1 MAALLLLGG
10 GSVIGYIRMAE
21 RNRDRVSWYVADMD
35 GDAREELL
43 VVTGG
48 APGQRLETGE
58 AYGKY
63 VEVYS
68 DYRIVGKWPVAF
80 GEPDYRF
87 DLSDMKPLK
96 VQAGDIDGDG
106 VTELAV
112 CVYKEAK
119 FHPVGATRPFF
130 YDIVE
135 GRLAPIWLGSR
146 LARPFDDYVLA
157 DVDQDGICEIVSIE
171 MARSGR
177 KLFAAYDWKGF
188 GFEVKGISDEMDG
201 EIAFSP
207 QRHSGEGD
215 VWVHAEGKKCKLQ
228 WDGGKLTAVRE

>member
-10 GSVIGYIRMAE
+10 GSVIGYTRMAE
-21 RNRDRVSWYVADMD
+21 QNRDMVSWYVADMD
-35 GDAREELL
+35 GDDREELL

-48 APGQRLETGE
+48 APGQMLENGE
-58 AYGKY
+58 DYGKY

-68 DYRIVGKWPVAF
+68 DYRSVGKWPVAF

-87 DLSDMKPLK
+87 DLSDMRPLK

-119 FHPVGATRPFF
+119 FHPVGAKRPFF

-171 MARSGR
+171 TARSGR

-215 VWVHAEGKKCKLQ
+215 VWVHAKGKKCKLQ
-228 WDGGKLTAVRE
+228 WNGGKLTAVRE

>member
-87 DLSDMKPLK
+87 DLSDMRPLK

-119 FHPVGATRPFF
+119 FHPVGAKRPFF

-146 LARPFDDYVLA
+146 LARPFDDYVLV

-171 MARSGR
+171 TARSGR

-188 GFEVKGISDEMDG
+188 GFEVKGISGEMDG

-228 WDGGKLTAVRE
+228 WGGGKLTAVRE

>member
-1 MAALLLLGG
+1 MAALLLLVG
-10 GSVIGYIRMAE
+10 GSVIGYTRMAE
-21 RNRDRVSWYVADMD
+21 QNRDMVSWYVADMD
-35 GDAREELL
+35 GDDREELL
-43 VVTGG
+43 VVTGS

-87 DLSDMKPLK
+87 DLSDMRPLK

-119 FHPVGATRPFF
+119 FHPVGAKRPFF

-157 DVDQDGICEIVSIE
+157 DVDQDGICEIGSIE
-171 MARSGR
+171 TARSGR

-228 WDGGKLTAVRE
+228 WDGEKLTAVRE